1 MSNDIGKSKLSSK
14 LSMLEGLSL
23 NDLRQEALG
32 GLILI
37 ALTFLFF
44 DSVYLKSKGAI
55 SDTGTR
61 IMTLQREIT
70 RIESEVSASSALR
83 IKLDE
88 VKSGLNRTE
97 ADIARLEDRLPTSAH
112 VSEVI
117 KELTRY
123 ESSRGTT
130 FLSVKPLRPEDAG
143 DITRLP
149 IHIRMESRF
158 KEFGNYL
165 ERVENLRR
173 VVSVDNFRI
182 ENGGGARDRSPT
194 LTVELYLSAYSL

>member
-1 MSNDIGKSKLSSK
+1 M
-14 LSMLEGLSL
+14 MEGFSL
-23 NDLRQEALG
+23 NDLRQEVLG
-32 GLILI
+32 VLILL
-37 ALTFLFF
+37 ALSFLFF
-44 DSVYLKSKGAI
+44 DSIYLRNVSAINETGAKI
-55 SDTGTR
+55 S
-61 IMTLQREIT
+61 TLQREIT
-70 RIESEVSASSALR
+70 QIEAEVSASSVLR

-88 VKSGLNRTE
+88 VKSGLNKTE
-97 ADIARLEDRLPTSAH
+97 ADIARLEDRLPSSAH

-130 FLSVKPLRPEDAG
+130 FVSVKPLAPVEAG

-173 VVSVDNFRI
+173 VISVDNFRI
-182 ENGGGARDRSPT
+182 ENEGGARGRSPT
-194 LTVELYLSAYSL
+194 LKIELYLSAYSL